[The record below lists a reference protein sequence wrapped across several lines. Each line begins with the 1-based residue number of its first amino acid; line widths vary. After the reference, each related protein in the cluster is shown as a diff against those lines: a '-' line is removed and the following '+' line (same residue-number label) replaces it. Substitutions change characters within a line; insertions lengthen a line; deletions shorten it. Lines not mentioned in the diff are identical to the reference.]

1 MRITINS
8 FGSRGDIQPFIAL
21 GKGLKQAGHSVRLLS
36 HQIFED
42 FVRQHDLDFYP
53 IWIDPRQVLV
63 QQSFTDFEDN
73 PLVFMRWLRRKY
85 TEVLDDLFRV
95 TYEAAAG
102 ADLLINST
110 LSFAGYHVAEKRDI
124 PAIAAY
130 LQPVS
135 PTRVFHGSSSPPP
148 PGWLPTKSVYN
159 YLSSKLTNQLF
170 FYLLNPLVNKC
181 RAEVLD
187 LPPLRQSYYWRLD
200 TDGITPFIYGYSP
213 SVIPKPPDW
222 GDNIHVTGYW
232 FLDREQTY
240 QPPDALLDFL
250 SSGSAP
256 VYVGFGSMVDHER
269 QEMTGLIVEA
279 LNIVGCRAIL
289 LGGWSELG
297 GLELPDNILQIDYAP
312 HEWLFRQMAAVV
324 HHGGA
329 GTTGAGLRAGVPTVI
344 VPFFA
349 DQFFWGWQVSNLGAG
364 PQSIPRKELT
374 AERLA
379 GAIHAALNDEKTIL
393 RANEL
398 GDKIRAENGV
408 ARAVQ
413 IIEQRFST

>member
-21 GKGLKQAGHSVRLLS
+21 GKGLKQAGHSVRLLT
-36 HQIFED
+36 HQIFEG
-42 FVRQHDLDFYP
+42 FVRQNDLDFYP

-63 QQSFTDFEDN
+63 QQSVTEFEDN
-73 PLVFMRWLRRKY
+73 PLLFMRWLRSKY
-85 TEVLDDLFRV
+85 QEGLDDLFRV
-95 TYEAAAG
+95 TDEAAQG

-110 LSFAGYHVAEKRDI
+110 LSFAGYHVAEKRGI
-124 PAIAAY
+124 PALAAY

-148 PGWLPTKSVYN
+148 PNWLPTKRIYN
-159 YLSSKLTNQLF
+159 YVSSKLTNQLF

-187 LPPLRQSYYWRLD
+187 LPPLKQSFYWRLD

-213 SVIPKPPDW
+213 SVLPKPSDW
-222 GDNIHVTGYW
+222 GNNIRVTGYW
-232 FLDREQTY
+232 FLDQDQPY
-240 QPPDALLDFL
+240 QPPDALTDFL

-256 VYVGFGSMVDHER
+256 VYAGFGSMVDHDR
-269 QEMTGLIVEA
+269 REMTDLVVEA
-279 LNIVGCRAIL
+279 VNAVGCRAIL

-312 HEWLFRQMAAVV
+312 HGWLFPEMAAVV

-329 GTTGAGLRAGVPTVI
+329 GTTAAGLRAGVPTVV

-349 DQFFWGWQVSNLGAG
+349 DQFFWGWQVSRIGAG
-364 PQSIPRKELT
+364 PQSIPRKELS

-379 GAIHAALNDEKTIL
+379 GAIQAALGDEKIKL
-393 RANEL
+393 RAQVL
-398 GDKIRAENGV
+398 GERIRAENGV
-408 ARAVQ
+408 AQAVQ
-413 IIEQRFST
+413 DIEQLILN